1 MIRLDA
7 ARLGV
12 AFLIFLINLPFGF
25 YRVRFRRFSR
35 PWGRTIYLP
44 ILINVLT
51 RRLILQWD
59 WGGNSLPHS
68 PEQSWVI
75 YLGGFWGRKRK
86 EEDFVLDVTVRLSD
100 VCKATT
106 QVEVGQ

>member
-12 AFLIFLINLPFGF
+12 AFLIFLINFPFGF

-59 WGGNSLPHS
+59 WTAIPYLITGTILGHL
-68 PEQSWVI
+68 
-75 YLGGFWGRKRK
+75 LGGFWGWKRK
-86 EEDFVLDVTVRLSD
+86 EGISS
-100 VCKATT
+100 
-106 QVEVGQ
+106 

>member
-51 RRLILQWD
+51 RRLIPAMGL
-59 WGGNSLPHS
+59 GAIPYLFTGTILGHL
-68 PEQSWVI
+68 
-75 YLGGFWGRKRK
+75 LGGFWGRKRK
-86 EEDFVLDVTVRLSD
+86 KQESS
-100 VCKATT
+100 
-106 QVEVGQ
+106 

>member
-59 WGGNSLPHS
+59 WTRNSLPFHWNS
-68 PEQSWVI
+68 
-75 YLGGFWGRKRK
+75 LGSSIGWILGK
-86 EEDFVLDVTVRLSD
+86 EAERGKSVLDLTP
-100 VCKATT
+100 T
-106 QVEVGQ
+106 

>member
-35 PWGRTIYLP
+35 PWGRSIYLP

-59 WGGNSLPHS
+59 WGAIPYLFTGTVLGHL
-68 PEQSWVI
+68 
-75 YLGGFWGRKRK
+75 LGGFWGRKRK
-86 EEDFVLDVTVRLSD
+86 NKSLPSGFVV
-100 VCKATT
+100 
-106 QVEVGQ
+106 